1 MANTGYKYFAV
12 FSCGHRGYIYYK
24 ARTELYQKLAK
35 AESSGLCPECR
46 AKELMQT
53 NVMVKMK
60 YCEYIRSYRGK
71 RGIITGAYDKES
83 KLIEV
88 YLPQKL
94 AKEYI
99 EKKERVY
106 YDAETIGVDDNNN
119 TVIVLFIKGNSF
131 RIKDDLKKLGYKWK
145 NKRWQKELVVFPTP
159 IDDNSKNKWLSP
171 HDNPEFYKEID
182 LLKDL
187 GCIEELISLS
197 L

>member
-1 MANTGYKYFAV
+1 MANKYYAV

-46 AKELMQT
+46 AKELMKT

-60 YCEYIRSYRGK
+60 YGEYISNYRGK
-71 RGIITGAYDKES
+71 RGIITGPYDKES

-88 YLPQKL
+88 YLPSKL
-94 AKEYI
+94 ATEYI
-99 EKKERVY
+99 ERKERVY
-106 YDAETIGVDDNNN
+106 YDAEIIGSDDNNI
-119 TVIVLFIKGNSF
+119 VIALFIKGNSF
-131 RIKDDLKKLGYKWK
+131 RIKDNLKELGYKWR
-145 NKRWQKELVVFPTP
+145 NKRWQKELVVFPTT
-159 IDDNSKNKWLSP
+159 IDEDNKNKWLSSK
-171 HDNPEFYKEID
+171 DNPEFYKEID

-187 GCIEELISLS
+187 GCIDNLISLS